1 MDISTKIYGV
11 QGMHCASCVASVEKA
26 LLKIEGVYS
35 VLVNLNLENVK
46 LETDS
51 RITFEALNDA
61 VQKSGYTLVM
71 ETTEEYS
78 ERKEQEIHD
87 WLWRLIYCGILGLP
101 LLIIA
106 MGEMT
111 QDAVPSMGSI
121 LIQIALTTPIIIVC
135 RYFYI
140 NGLTALI
147 HRNPN
152 MNSLVALGTGAAY
165 IYSIISSIF
174 YETICLFIGT
184 MALWAP
190 LTHHVEI
197 IKQWRK

>member
-1 MDISTKIYGV
+1 
-11 QGMHCASCVASVEKA
+11 
-26 LLKIEGVYS
+26 
-35 VLVNLNLENVK
+35 
-46 LETDS
+46 
-51 RITFEALNDA
+51 
-61 VQKSGYTLVM
+61 M

-111 QDAVPSMGSI
+111 QDTVPSMGSI

-165 IYSIISSIF
+165 VYSIISSVNISLNSF
-174 YETICLFIGT
+174 F
-184 MALWAP
+184 
-190 LTHHVEI
+190 
-197 IKQWRK
+197 